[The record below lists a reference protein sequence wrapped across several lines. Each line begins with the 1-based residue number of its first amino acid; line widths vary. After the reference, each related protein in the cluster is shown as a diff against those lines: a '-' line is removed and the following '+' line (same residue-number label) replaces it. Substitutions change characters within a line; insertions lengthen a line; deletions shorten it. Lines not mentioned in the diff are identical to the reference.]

1 MTKRG
6 RLIQKSLQEGKAS
19 LTNSGA
25 LLVKSGKHTGRCP
38 EAKYIVKDEMTEG
51 SVDWSSNQSMSEEE
65 WDELEGLVSHY
76 MRAWVN
82 HGKEFHVVRAAA
94 GRKTKWESRT
104 RKTFKFICENTVQ
117 ALFVQNMF
125 EKLEEENLGSIDA
138 HECEV
143 YCFPG
148 AKKQATVAINF
159 SKKII
164 IICGTSYLGEIK
176 KSVFTYMNYIL
187 TDSSVLPM
195 HCSVNVDL
203 EGQNPAVF
211 FGLSG
216 TGKTTL
222 SSSPDR
228 MLLGDD
234 EHGWTPGVL
243 FNIESGCYAKTVGLS
258 LEREPEIF
266 KAANKFGS
274 ILENVVSL
282 DGEPDYDNS
291 SITKN
296 GRASYPL
303 DHLENYVKTGTVFSD
318 PKNVVMLTCDA
329 FGVLPSVSRLST
341 DQARE
346 MFLIGYTSKV
356 AGTEMGVTE
365 PVATF
370 SACFGAPFLPRDPNV
385 YADLLV
391 SFLERQNIDCWLVNT
406 GWAGGPY
413 GVGSRMDLSVT
424 RTIIKS
430 IVDGTMSKQSFFL
443 HRPTGLQIP
452 RIIPQMTSFDTRPE
466 RSWESMSSYNEQ
478 AKILMSLIEK
488 EKQKFK

>member
-1 MTKRG
+1 MSRRG
-6 RLIQKSLQEGKAS
+6 RIIQKCLEGQSAS
-19 LTNSGA
+19 LSNDGA
-25 LLVKSGKHTGRCP
+25 LLVKSGAHTGRCP
-38 EAKYIVKDEMTEG
+38 EAKFIVKDKTTEG
-51 SVDWSSNQSMSEEE
+51 SVDWSANQSMTEEE
-65 WDELEGLVSHY
+65 WEDLEGQVSHY

-82 HGKEFHVVRAAA
+82 HGKEFHIVHAAA
-94 GRKTKWESRT
+94 GRKTRWESRT
-104 RKTFKFICENTVQ
+104 RKVFKFICENPVQ

-125 EKLEEENLGSIDA
+125 EKVEEGLGEVID

-148 AKKQATVAINF
+148 ARKEATVAINF

-164 IICGTSYLGEIK
+164 IITGTSYLGEIK

-187 TDSSVLPM
+187 TDVNVLPM

-203 EGQNPAVF
+203 EGENPTIF

-243 FNIESGCYAKTVGLS
+243 FNIESGCYAKTIDLS
-258 LEREPEIF
+258 PEREPEIF

-274 ILENVVSL
+274 ILENVVAPN
-282 DGEPDYDNS
+282 GEPDYSDD

-303 DHLENYVKTGTVFSD
+303 SHLDNYVKTGCVFSN
-318 PKNVVMLTCDA
+318 PVNVVMLTCDA
-329 FGVLPSVSRLST
+329 FGVLPAVSRLSPE
-341 DQARE
+341 QARE
-346 MFLIGYTSKV
+346 MFLVGYTSKV
-356 AGTEMGVTE
+356 AGTEMGVSE

-370 SACFGAPFLPRDPNV
+370 SSCFGAPFLPRDPNV

-391 SFLERQNIDCWLVNT
+391 SFLENQDVNCWLVNT

-413 GVGSRMDLSVT
+413 GVGDRMNLSVT
-424 RTIIKS
+424 RTIVKS
-430 IVDGTMSKQSFFL
+430 IVDGTMSKQSFFV
-443 HRPTGLQIP
+443 HKPTELSIP
-452 RIIPQMTSFDTRPE
+452 RIVPEMTSFDTRPE
-466 RSWESMSSYNEQ
+466 RSWESLSSYKKQ
-478 AKILMSLIEK
+478 AKHLMELIKK
-488 EKQKFK
+488 ERLKFK